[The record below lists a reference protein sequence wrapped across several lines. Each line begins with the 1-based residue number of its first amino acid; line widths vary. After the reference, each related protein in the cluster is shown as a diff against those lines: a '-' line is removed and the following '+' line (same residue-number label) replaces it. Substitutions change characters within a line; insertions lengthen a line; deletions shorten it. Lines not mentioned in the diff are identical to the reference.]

1 MTAEIVPAGR
11 ESVLHSQYAE
21 KGVEG
26 LLEQRGSQFR
36 GGDTDFCIP
45 ALRGAR
51 DFRTAGGIESSSHL
65 LVVNAAKG
73 NALNHGAETWKSEPL
88 RWIQIEL

>member
-21 KGVEG
+21 KDVDVRAEG
-26 LLEQRGSQFR
+26 QPVQ

-65 LVVNAAKG
+65 LVVNAAKR

-88 RWIQIEL
+88 RWIQIER